1 MPKGIP
7 KRSDELNPIEGGG
20 YGSGSS
26 SLRDALSGLGVIG
39 GSIAGGAAIQGAVM
53 SDLKKSRDE
62 NAAKVREIN
71 SRDQY
76 NHERAVGDPNALKLS
91 YEEWK
96 NL

>member
-7 KRSDELNPIEGGG
+7 KRNDEMTPIEGGG
-20 YGSGSS
+20 SGGGYRS
-26 SLRDALSGLGVIG
+26 RLSDLGVIG
-39 GSIAGGAAIQGAVM
+39 GSVAGGAALQAAVM
-53 SDLKKSRDE
+53 SDMKKSQDE

-76 NHERAVGDPNALKLS
+76 NHERAVGDPNALKMS